1 VIERKGQAILY
12 GPPGTGKTFIAEQL
26 AKHLIGGGNG
36 FSELVQFHSA
46 YSYEDFIQGIRP
58 QSQDGELKY
67 SLAPGRFIEFCEKAE
82 SCEGLCV
89 LIIDEINRANL
100 AQVFGELMYL
110 LEYRDKKIRLAG
122 SSELF
127 GIPENVRIIGTMN
140 TADRSIALV
149 DHALRRRFAFIELR
163 PNYEMLRQYHEKKK
177 TDFKVDGLI
186 EILERL
192 NKAIAN
198 KHYEIGISFQERVN
212 IGETVQFKTD
222 LVLYDKATG
231 TPRYILDTK
240 YKIPTAPAT
249 SDIAQVVAYAVSK
262 ECHEAVLV
270 YPEHLTNPLNE
281 WVGDIRVRS
290 LTFSLDGDLDQAGQ
304 AFLKDLLVSF

>member
-1 VIERKGQAILY
+1 L
-12 GPPGTGKTFIAEQL
+12 
-26 AKHLIGGGNG
+26 
-36 FSELVQFHSA
+36 
-46 YSYEDFIQGIRP
+46 P
-58 QSQDGELKY
+58 QSLVLK
-67 SLAPGRFIEFCEKAE
+67 
-82 SCEGLCV
+82 
-89 LIIDEINRANL
+89 
-100 AQVFGELMYL
+100 
-110 LEYRDKKIRLAG
+110 
-122 SSELF
+122 
-127 GIPENVRIIGTMN
+127 
-140 TADRSIALV
+140 
-149 DHALRRRFAFIELR
+149 
-163 PNYEMLRQYHEKKK
+163 
-177 TDFKVDGLI
+177 
-186 EILERL
+186 
-192 NKAIAN
+192 
-198 KHYEIGISFQERVN
+198 FQERVN

>member
-67 SLAPGRFIEFCEKAE
+67 SLAPGRFIEFCKKAE

-127 GIPENVRIIGTMN
+127 GIPKM
-140 TADRSIALV
+140 SAL
-149 DHALRRRFAFIELR
+149 
-163 PNYEMLRQYHEKKK
+163 
-177 TDFKVDGLI
+177 
-186 EILERL
+186 
-192 NKAIAN
+192 
-198 KHYEIGISFQERVN
+198 S
-212 IGETVQFKTD
+212 
-222 LVLYDKATG
+222 
-231 TPRYILDTK
+231 
-240 YKIPTAPAT
+240 
-249 SDIAQVVAYAVSK
+249 AQ
-262 ECHEAVLV
+262 
-270 YPEHLTNPLNE
+270 
-281 WVGDIRVRS
+281 
-290 LTFSLDGDLDQAGQ
+290 
-304 AFLKDLLVSF
+304 